1 MSTTD
6 LRAGALPALNSVGH
20 VAHCRR
26 CLDGLPA
33 SLVEMDASRMAIA
46 FYCLGTLDLTGH
58 AERKMSTTDRENW
71 KEWIWAQYIG
81 GGFRSGPCAESSAS
95 GPGAE
100 QPPTDAPHLIMTYC
114 ALLALAVL
122 RDDYAALDRPALA
135 RMVGACQDAD
145 GGFATMPGAGDADLR
160 MTYCAFVVC
169 ALLDDWSCIDLA
181 RALSYIHRCRTY
193 EGGYG
198 QTPHGESLG
207 GPTYCALAAL
217 HLVPADNACAS
228 RAQLQPAERRAT
240 VRWLLHTQTQTQ
252 LGGGFAGRTNK
263 LPDACYGFWCG
274 AALSILGAGDLL
286 DAHALGAFLA
296 RCQYKFG
303 GISKAPGEHP
313 DPYHTYLSIAAAAIV
328 SPDPKWELQ
337 PLDPLINA
345 THDTARWAKTRVC
358 GTAPEG

>member
-1 MSTTD
+1 MSPTD
-6 LRAGALPALNSVGH
+6 LGVSPLPVLNSVGH

-46 FYCLGTLDLTGH
+46 FYCLGTLDLTGS
-58 AERKMSTTDRENW
+58 AERKISTTDRENW
-71 KEWIWAQYIG
+71 TEWIWAQYVG
-81 GGFRSGPCAESSAS
+81 GGFRSGPCV
-95 GPGAE
+95 E
-100 QPPTDAPHLIMTYC
+100 QPSADGPHLIMTYC

-122 RDDYAALDRPALA
+122 RDEYAALDRPALA

-145 GGFATMPGAGDADLR
+145 GGFATTPGAGDADLR

-181 RALSYIHRCRTY
+181 RALSYIHRCRSY

-198 QTPHGESLG
+198 QTPRGESLG

-217 HLVPADNACAS
+217 HLVPAEHACAS
-228 RAQLQPAERRAT
+228 RARLQPAEWRAT
-240 VRWLLHTQTQTQ
+240 VRWLVQTQTH

-263 LPDACYGFWCG
+263 FPDACYGFWCG

-345 THDTARWAKTRVC
+345 THDTARWAKTHVRI
-358 GTAPEG
+358 TASEI